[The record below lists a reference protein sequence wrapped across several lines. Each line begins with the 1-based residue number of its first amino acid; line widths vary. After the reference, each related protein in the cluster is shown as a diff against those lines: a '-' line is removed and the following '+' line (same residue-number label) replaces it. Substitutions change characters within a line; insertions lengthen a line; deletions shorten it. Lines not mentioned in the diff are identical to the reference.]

1 MCWGVEGLEPRMVT
15 ITEAC
20 IQHLE
25 SIAEREGISFVGV
38 RLKVTGGG
46 CAGLTYHVV
55 GFEDSATEKDLIF
68 GEHPKIFVDHKS
80 HKFLDGMELDV
91 KSAMVGTHFVFNN
104 PKATKTCGCGSSF
117 SIQ

>member
-1 MCWGVEGLEPRMVT
+1 MVS
-15 ITEAC
+15 ISEAC
-20 IQHLE
+20 IKHLE
-25 SIAEREGISFVGV
+25 DLAMRENIKLVGV

-55 GFEDSATEKDLIF
+55 GFEAEAKEKDLVF
-68 GEHPKIFVDHKS
+68 GEYPKIFVDKKS

-91 KSAMVGTHFVFNN
+91 KAAMVGTHFVFNN

>member
-1 MCWGVEGLEPRMVT
+1 MVN
-15 ITEAC
+15 ITDAC
-20 IQHLE
+20 VKHLE
-25 SIAEREGISFVGV
+25 ELAQRESIDLVGV

-55 GFEDSATEKDLIF
+55 GFESQATEKDLVF
-68 GEHPKIFVDHKS
+68 GDHPKIFVDKKS

-91 KSAMVGTHFVFNN
+91 KSAMVGIHFVFNN